1 MLSVVLVI
9 PDQDPDLHVIPD
21 GIRVQDHVHIHL
33 ELAVVVVEE
42 DLAMEVVQDPLE
54 ESVDEVIGKQRNLD
68 L

>member
-9 PDQDPDLHVIPD
+9 PDQDPDLRVIPD
-21 GIRVQDHVHIHL
+21 GIRVLDHVHIHP
-33 ELAVVVVEE
+33 ELAVAEE